1 MAGYKILSSDD
12 HVLEPAEL
20 WTERI
25 EARYRDRA
33 PRLLRE
39 ETGDDAWLCDGF
51 KILGLGPAAQ
61 VGRRFDEPEKL
72 SFGDRIENMRPGG
85 YIPEEHIKDM
95 DLDGVDVSIMYPT
108 TSLLIYIVP
117 DTGLVNA
124 CFRAYNDWIAEFCRS
139 YPARLKGIAMINLDD
154 VNDGCA
160 SCSGAPNRGSWEP

>member
-1 MAGYKILSSDD
+1 M
-12 HVLEPAEL
+12 
-20 WTERI
+20 
-25 EARYRDRA
+25 
-33 PRLLRE
+33 
-39 ETGDDAWLCDGF
+39 
-51 KILGLGPAAQ
+51 
-61 VGRRFDEPEKL
+61 GRRFDEPEKL

-139 YPARLKGIAMINLDD
+139 
-154 VNDGCA
+154 
-160 SCSGAPNRGSWEP
+160 